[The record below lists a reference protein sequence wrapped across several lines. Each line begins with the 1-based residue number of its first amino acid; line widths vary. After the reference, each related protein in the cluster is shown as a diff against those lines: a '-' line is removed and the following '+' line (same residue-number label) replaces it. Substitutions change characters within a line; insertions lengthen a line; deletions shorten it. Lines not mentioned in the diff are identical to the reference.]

1 MTREDPSKK
10 TGENRGTSL
19 AAAAVMHR
27 VPLLALVAF
36 ALTVAACQSA
46 TSDDPLPT
54 DPDSG
59 TPTDPPDSGTPDDD
73 AAATLK
79 PLPSAKAKQ
88 IGAGLQHTCAL
99 TEGGEVRCWGGS
111 DKGQL
116 GNGAPYESGAT
127 TIPVQVTGLTSGVQ
141 AISVGS
147 DFSCAVTA
155 AGGVKCW
162 GTDEV
167 GQLGT
172 GIPYVDS
179 RMQASNVPV
188 DVKDLGSGAVA
199 VSAGGSSACAIIAEG
214 AVKCWGLDEYG
225 KLGNASTHT
234 AGDGMPSFLPP
245 VTVQGMTGAVQISV
259 GGHHACAVL
268 ASGAL
273 KCWGG
278 NARGALGIGT
288 DEPSK
293 RVPVD
298 VTALGTDVVR
308 VEAGSENTCA
318 VLKSGSMKCW
328 GEGDE
333 GQLGDG
339 MTGIIRHV
347 LVPQDV
353 LGVTGGVTSVSLNGF
368 ACAVISGATRCWGK
382 SAKLGSTDE
391 QGFET
396 YAPAKEAVGLGTG
409 SAQVSVGSQH
419 ACALTADG
427 AVKCWGDDT
436 TGNLGD
442 GKDVN
447 GGTARQKTPTAV
459 VSLP

>member
-1 MTREDPSKK
+1 
-10 TGENRGTSL
+10 
-19 AAAAVMHR
+19 MHR
-27 VPLLALVAF
+27 VPLLALVAL
-36 ALTVAACQSA
+36 ALAVAACQST
-46 TSDDPLPT
+46 TSDDPQPT

-59 TPTDPPDSGTPDDD
+59 TPTDSPD
-73 AAATLK
+73 AATPEDAGPHLT

-88 IGAGLQHTCAL
+88 VAAGVQHTCAL
-99 TEGGEVRCWGGS
+99 TTDGAVRCWGGS

-141 AISVGS
+141 MISVGS
-147 DFSCAVTA
+147 EFSCAVTA
-155 AGGVKCW
+155 GGGVKCW
-162 GTDEV
+162 GLDEF

-172 GIPYVDS
+172 GIPYTDTRV
-179 RMQASNVPV
+179 QASNVPV
-188 DVKDLGSGAVA
+188 DVKGIASGATA
-199 VSAGGSSACAIIAEG
+199 VSAGGSSACAIVAGG

-225 KLGNASTHT
+225 KLGNDSAHT

-245 VTVQGMTGAVQISV
+245 VDVKGLTGAVQISV
-259 GGHHACAVL
+259 GGRHACAVL

-278 NARGALGIGT
+278 NARGALGIGNN

-293 RVPVD
+293 NVPVD
-298 VTALGTDVVR
+298 VPALGTDVVR
-308 VEAGSENTCA
+308 VEAGANNSCA
-318 VLKSGSMKCW
+318 ILKSGSMKCW

-347 LVPQDV
+347 LLPQDV
-353 LGVTGGVTSVSLNGF
+353 LGVTAGVTSVSLGNF
-368 ACAVISGATRCWGK
+368 ACAVIAGATRCWGK
-382 SAKLGSTDE
+382 DARLGSTDE
-391 QGFET
+391 PGFET

-409 SAQVSVGSQH
+409 SVQVSVGAQH
-419 ACALTADG
+419 ACAVTGDG
-427 AVKCWGDDT
+427 AVKCWGADV

-447 GGTARQKTPTAV
+447 GGTASQDHPTAV
-459 VSLP
+459 ISLP